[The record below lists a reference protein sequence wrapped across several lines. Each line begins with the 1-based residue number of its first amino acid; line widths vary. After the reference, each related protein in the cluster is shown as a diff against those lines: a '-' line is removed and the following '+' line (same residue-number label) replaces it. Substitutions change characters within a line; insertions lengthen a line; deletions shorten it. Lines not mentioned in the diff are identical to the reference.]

1 MGWTSS
7 PGGLGLGPR
16 ACRVH
21 QHSRATGAR
30 VPGPAVLTSYPW
42 RLSTGSEVLRG
53 RTALRA
59 TLARVVGP
67 AGSTSCPGGLATGS
81 DNPRGRKSLPFVSG
95 QCPRAPDV
103 DQLSRATRTGVR
115 GPAVSTSTPGR
126 LALWSMARIVDKL
139 PGSLGPMPEVLR
151 AQPDVPGDLG
161 PCSSACGVEQLSR
174 ATRARVRWPAQSTKS
189 HERHVLGSVDSRGRQ
204 VLPVD
209 SGSGRGLTG
218 STSSPGRLGPMPE
231 VLRAQPDVPGDL
243 GPCSSAC
250 GNDQLCRA
258 TRAWVRGPTGST
270 SSPG

>member
-1 MGWTSS
+1 MS
-7 PGGLGLGPR
+7 LGPR
-16 ACRVH
+16 CPPATPED
-21 QHSRATGAR
+21 SRLTLIAR
-30 VPGPAVLTSYPW
+30 VFEKQSQATLELVRCLAGSTISPGRLGPGSEGLCCRPAFPGDSARVTGPAVSTNCAG
-42 RLSTGSEVLRG
+42 RLGPVSHGLRYQPAVPG
-53 RTALRA
+53 NSGLCPRALGIELLCRRTRA
-59 TLARVVGP
+59 HVRGP
-67 AGSTSCPGGLATGS
+67 AGSTSS
-81 DNPRGRKSLPFVSG
+81 
-95 QCPRAPDV
+95 
-103 DQLSRATRTGVR
+103 
-115 GPAVSTSTPGR
+115 
-126 LALWSMARIVDKL
+126 

-231 VLRAQPDVPGDL
+231 VLWAQPDVPGDL

>member
-1 MGWTSS
+1 MDE
-7 PGGLGLGPR
+7 
-16 ACRVH
+16 
-21 QHSRATGAR
+21 QHSG
-30 VPGPAVLTSYPW
+30 
-42 RLSTGSEVLRG
+42 RLSLGSWALRG
-53 RTALRA
+53 RPAVPEDLRPVLI
-59 TLARVVGP
+59 T
-67 AGSTSCPGGLATGS
+67 
-81 DNPRGRKSLPFVSG
+81 RGVEN
-95 QCPRAPDV
+95 
-103 DQLSRATRTGVR
+103 LSRLSLASVR
-115 GPAVSTSTPGR
+115 GPPMSTSSPGR
-126 LALWSMARIVDKL
+126 LALVSEGPRCPPAL
-139 PGSLGPMPEVLR
+139 PGDSRSRQWPALSTSSPGRLGPMPEVLR

-161 PCSSACGVEQLSR
+161 PCSSACGVEELSR

-231 VLRAQPDVPGDL
+231 VLWAQPDVPGDL

-258 TRAWVRGPTGST
+258 TRAWARGPTGST